1 MAKRC
6 SLTAASWLP
15 PGTSKTPLRS
25 EANRVFTDK
34 ARAYWTD
41 ERIRALN
48 GDRQLPLLPSQAPV
62 LLRTM
67 GLLNKDASLPPRRM
81 RKYRQINHM
90 ILVLQPALTELCGRF
105 PTVRIVDA
113 GCGRSYL
120 TMLLA
125 WWFAEHEQHPVSI
138 VGVDRS
144 AAMVEECRRRA
155 ERAELHDIRFEASQL
170 SAVKLDEAPHA
181 VISLHACDTATDD
194 AIVLGVQAEAD
205 FIAVAPCCQAEL
217 ARQWESRPPGAFA
230 AMQGVPH
237 FRRQVAAT
245 TTDVLRVLLLRA
257 AGYDAD
263 AVEFV
268 DSNHTAKNT
277 LIRAVQ
283 QGAGDAEAARQYS
296 DLVQATGGCGIELAE
311 RLGVLA

>member
-1 MAKRC
+1 MR
-6 SLTAASWLP
+6 SL
-15 PGTSKTPLRS
+15 
-25 EANRVFTDK
+25 ANRAFTER
-34 ARAYWTD
+34 AQAYWT
-41 ERIRALN
+41 EARIRKLN
-48 GDRQLPLLPSQAPV
+48 GERNLPLLPSQAPV

-67 GLLNKDASLPPRRM
+67 GLLNKDATLPPRRM
-81 RKYRQINHM
+81 RRYRQINHM
-90 ILVLQPALTELCGRF
+90 ILVLQPALTELCAQF
-105 PTVRIVDA
+105 SQVRILDA

-125 WWFAEHEQHPVSI
+125 WWFAEHEHHPVSI

-144 AAMVEECRRRA
+144 QAMVDACRQRA
-155 ERAELHDIRFEASQL
+155 ERAELEGIRFLASEL
-170 SAVKLDEAPHA
+170 NDLELDEPPHA

-194 AIVLGVQAEAD
+194 AIVLGVQAEAE

-217 ARQWESRPPGAFA
+217 ARGWESLPPGVFS

-237 FRRQVAAT
+237 FRRKVAAT
-245 TTDVLRVLLLRA
+245 TTDVFRVLLLKA

-268 DSNHTAKNT
+268 DSNHTPKNT

-283 QGAGDAEAARQYS
+283 QGAGDAEAAAQYHE
-296 DLVQATGGCGIELAE
+296 LVQATGGFGIGLAD
-311 RLGVLA
+311 RLGTAPAG